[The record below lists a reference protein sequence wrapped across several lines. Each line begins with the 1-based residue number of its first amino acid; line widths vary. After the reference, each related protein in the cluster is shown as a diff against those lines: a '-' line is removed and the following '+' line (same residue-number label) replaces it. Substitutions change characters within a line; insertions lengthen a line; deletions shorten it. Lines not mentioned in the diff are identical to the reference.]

1 MDHSM
6 DDAMLASHALA
17 SHHMRM
23 NVCSDSPP
31 QPFACHS
38 MPLLPRGPERPLAM
52 DILTFLMY
60 CSVAASL

>member
-6 DDAMLASHALA
+6 DDAMLASHAVA

-31 QPFACHS
+31 QPFAFHS
-38 MPLLPRGPERPLAM
+38 HAALAARSREAPRDGHLDVPDVL
-52 DILTFLMY
+52 
-60 CSVAASL
+60 